1 MYVRAESSGLRM
13 GAMGLL
19 VGVVAVAGL
28 LLMVLRRAVF
38 SLMVAV
44 STVF

>member
-1 MYVRAESSGLRM
+1 
-13 GAMGLL
+13 MGLL

-28 LLMVLRRAVF
+28 LLMVLNLAVF

>member
-1 MYVRAESSGLRM
+1 M

-28 LLMVLRRAVF
+28 LLRAVLSRAVF